1 VTIGLFEAIA
11 TSSATMVPK
20 LWELLDRFSCID
32 NILAY
37 VKDKGVNL
45 QSCVTTFTFVLSC
58 KTLNMLE
65 PFHGFYSGHAL
76 FKVYQYVTKD
86 EKVVQGLAIAFIKN
100 AKIDIQ
106 KCIT

>member
-1 VTIGLFEAIA
+1 
-11 TSSATMVPK
+11 M
-20 LWELLDRFSCID
+20 
-32 NILAY
+32 
-37 VKDKGVNL
+37 
-45 QSCVTTFTFVLSC
+45 TTLTFVLSC

-65 PFHGFYSGHAL
+65 PFHGFYFGYAL

-86 EKVVQGLAIAFIKN
+86 EKVAQGLAIAFIKS

>member
-1 VTIGLFEAIA
+1 MTIGLFEAIA

-45 QSCVTTFTFVLSC
+45 QSCDNSYFC
-58 KTLNMLE
+58 
-65 PFHGFYSGHAL
+65 
-76 FKVYQYVTKD
+76 
-86 EKVVQGLAIAFIKN
+86 VVV
-100 AKIDIQ
+100 
-106 KCIT
+106 